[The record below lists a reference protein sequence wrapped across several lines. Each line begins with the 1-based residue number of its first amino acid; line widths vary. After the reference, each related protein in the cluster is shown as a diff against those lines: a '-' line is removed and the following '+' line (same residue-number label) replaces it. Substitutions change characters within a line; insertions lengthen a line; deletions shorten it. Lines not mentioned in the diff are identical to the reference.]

1 MQTRDAYRESEIEAR
16 RRLVKVAAEMLEG
29 HISFLE
35 GSTIIRG
42 LENSIGGV
50 IFQDKDFIVFD
61 LIVDETDH
69 LPLPKQQPLWQP
81 EALERIKSEIKEK
94 EEKART
100 EATQACKNLIQRF
113 KV

>member
-1 MQTRDAYRESEIEAR
+1 MQTRAACRESEIEAR
-16 RRLVKVAAEMLEG
+16 RQVVKVATEMLDG

-42 LENSIGGV
+42 LENYIGGITFPDV
-50 IFQDKDFIVFD
+50 DFIVFD

-69 LPLPKQQPLWQP
+69 LPLPKQQPFWQP
-81 EALERIKSEIKEK
+81 EALERIKPEIKEK
-94 EEKART
+94 EDKART
-100 EATQACKNLIQRF
+100 EAAQACKNLIQRF